1 MLPEGKC
8 RYIDGQIY
16 PDGNFYVLDTQHIK
30 HNGNELNS
38 ALNGISTDISN
49 KVDKVTGKGLSTED
63 YTTAEKNKLSG
74 IEDNANNYVHPTTS
88 GNKHIPSGG
97 SSGKILGWSAD
108 GTAAWVDP
116 ASGGGSVDTVYIGST
131 EYAPDANGKVTLP
144 SYPTTLPASDVYS
157 WAKASTKPSY
167 NADEISTTGTT
178 NKFVTSTEK
187 STWNGKIDTA
197 GTGLSKSGTTLNHSN
212 SVTAKT
218 TAGAYKIKYD
228 SSGHITGTSSLSY
241 SDVGA
246 ASSGH
251 SHSDYESLINYSL
264 DNGVRNIL
272 DLNDIY
278 FKHSTI
284 SYSADI
290 ALGKIVCSGTG
301 AYLRIMYNVK
311 LKAGARYKLAWTV
324 SSISTTYRLA
334 VYATT
339 ATNANTAITIQTN
352 CTSTGNYTYEFTAP
366 SATTYICFYLNMD
379 GVSKTVSYTIT
390 NIMLAEKDFFPSSF
404 YQAAK
409 SNSELTAIVDSLL
422 SRVKALEGN

>member
-16 PDGNFYVLDTQHIK
+16 PDGNFYVLDTEHIK
-30 HNGNELNS
+30 HNGNELKS
-38 ALNGISTDISN
+38 ALNTIDTDVSN
-49 KVDKVTGKGLSTED
+49 KVDKVSGKGLSTED

-74 IEDNANNYVHPTTS
+74 IADNANNYAHPTTS

-108 GTAAWVDP
+108 GEAAWVDP
-116 ASGGGSVDTVYIGST
+116 SGGGGGGSVETVFIDST

-144 SYPTTLPASDVYS
+144 AYPTSLPASDVYS
-157 WAKASTKPSY
+157 WAKAATKPTYTYSEVGAAASSHTHSGY
-167 NADEISTTGTT
+167 
-178 NKFVTSTEK
+178 VPTSRTV
-187 STWNGKIDTA
+187 NGYA
-197 GTGLSKSGTTLNHSN
+197 LSSN
-212 SVTAKT
+212 V
-218 TAGAYKIKYD
+218 
-228 SSGHITGTSSLSY
+228 SLDY

-339 ATNANTAITIQTN
+339 ATNAGSAITVQTN

-390 NIMLAEKDFFPSSF
+390 NIMLAEKEFFPSSF